1 MNPVAERMFLRKQA
15 DANTRIRVGV
25 GVFVLDDHGR
35 LLLEKR
41 RDCGMWGLAGG
52 RIEPGESVAEAAVRE
67 VTEETGFSVRITR
80 LIGVYSEPSE
90 RIVTYLDNGDI
101 VQLVDIILEGRIVGG
116 HMACSSESE
125 EIRFFEPEALPAE
138 IVPPAISPIRDYLQ
152 GITWVLR

>member
-138 IVPPAISPIRDYLQ
+138 IVPPAISPILDYLQ
-152 GITWVLR
+152 GITGVLR

>member
-1 MNPVAERMFLRKQA
+1 
-15 DANTRIRVGV
+15 V

-41 RDCGMWGLAGG
+41 RDCGLWGLAGG

-67 VTEETGFSVRITR
+67 VKEETGFLVQITR
-80 LIGVYSEPSE
+80 FIGVYSEPSE
-90 RIVTYLDNGDI
+90 RIVTYLDNGDV

-138 IVPPAISPIRDYLQ
+138 VVPPAISPIRDYLQ
-152 GITWVLR
+152 GITGVLR